1 MNWVTTLFKDV
12 IRDGRLIS
20 TTLLPHFTLPFQK
33 AYHVIDTRNGND
45 CLLRK
50 FVEMGY
56 NNYTKLENDFRL
68 FDVIEYYVS
77 AARGHSTENQFTIAY
92 LALSTLAGMAP
103 NYAEKKG
110 DNKLEQKKMNAVKI
124 TEKKIRDSLPK
135 KQKNLLD
142 GIIETIADKLA
153 NKQIQD
159 YDKMEYLIDEFKV
172 DFDKPILREVVRF
185 RGGFMHMHTGMDPDV
200 M

>member
-1 MNWVTTLFKDV
+1 
-12 IRDGRLIS
+12 
-20 TTLLPHFTLPFQK
+20 
-33 AYHVIDTRNGND
+33 
-45 CLLRK
+45 
-50 FVEMGY
+50 
-56 NNYTKLENDFRL
+56 
-68 FDVIEYYVS
+68 
-77 AARGHSTENQFTIAY
+77 
-92 LALSTLAGMAP
+92 
-103 NYAEKKG
+103 
-110 DNKLEQKKMNAVKI
+110 MNAVKI
-124 TEKKIRDSLPK
+124 TEKKIRDSFPK